1 MTLLR
6 DMTDILNNIRK
17 IAVNAVNAQKL
28 ADVVHGH
35 VIQTS
40 PLKVQIDQKLVLSE
54 EHLVQ
59 TNAVKNHVIEM
70 SVDDGPIQTYT
81 VYNGLRQGEL
91 VTMIRSHGG
100 QQYIII
106 DKE

>member
-1 MTLLR
+1 
-6 DMTDILNNIRK
+6 MTDILNNIRR

-28 ADVVHGH
+28 ADVAHGR
-35 VIQTS
+35 VIQTG
-40 PLKVQIDQKLVLSE
+40 PLKIQIDQKLILNE
-54 EHLVQ
+54 EHLIL
-59 TNAVKNHVIEM
+59 TKAVTDYVTEM
-70 SVDDGPIQTYT
+70 SIDGGPKQTYT
-81 VYNGLRQGEL
+81 VYNGLRPGDL